1 MRTLSLQA
9 SLLRTYNSGL
19 HALQSRLKPGAALI
33 GQWLVCSDKF
43 ITLSTEAAAEGGRA
57 VRWSVKLKVFHDCF
71 DDFMMFNGR
80 LVRAGS
86 RYFLILIART
96 RLNLCVQV
104 IPKGLVLFS
113 SLFFLFGRIQGDFVF
128 APLVSVPVFK
138 GGLLR
143 SL

>member
-1 MRTLSLQA
+1 M
-9 SLLRTYNSGL
+9 
-19 HALQSRLKPGAALI
+19 
-33 GQWLVCSDKF
+33 
-43 ITLSTEAAAEGGRA
+43 AEGGRA

-71 DDFMMFNGR
+71 DDCMMFNGR

-113 SLFFLFGRIQGDFVF
+113 FLLVWQDSGRLCVRTTGVG
-128 APLVSVPVFK
+128 VSFK
-138 GGLLR
+138 GGLLS